1 MACGVPEVGTIRREL
16 LDRLLIINQRH
27 AAAVLEQ
34 YADHYNA
41 HRPHRTLGQAAPL
54 RPLPQRT
61 TSAANT
67 VRRRDRL
74 GGLLHEYQQ
83 VA

>member
-1 MACGVPEVGTIRREL
+1 MSLTPGSR
-16 LDRLLIINQRH
+16 DQRH
-27 AAAVLEQ
+27 AITVLGEYQ
-34 YADHYNA
+34 HHDNN

-54 RPLPQRT
+54 RPLPYRT
-61 TSAANT
+61 TSEAIT

-83 VA
+83 AA

>member
-1 MACGVPEVGTIRREL
+1 MTQGNHTPAPRITL
-16 LDRLLIINQRH
+16 SDS
-27 AAAVLEQ
+27 
-34 YADHYNA
+34 ADT
-41 HRPHRTLGQAAPL
+41 HRKTVTVVLGQAAPL
-54 RPLPQRT
+54 RPLPQLT
-61 TSAANT
+61 MSETNS